1 MTLHLLQPHRA
12 IADLRE
18 LAALT
23 SDEHGAQ
30 RVAWT
35 PAWHRARE
43 WFKGKLRELP
53 VEVEQDEAGNL
64 WATLRGALSTAPS
77 SSKAGLGS
85 AQDARE
91 LIIGSHLDSVPNGGW
106 LDGCLGVLA
115 GLEVVRH
122 IAAQGTPA
130 VNVRLV
136 DWADEEGAR
145 FGRSLFGSS
154 AAAGRLNREW
164 VTRLIDTNGIRLPDA
179 VREYGVDVETAER
192 AGAQIQHAKAY
203 LEVHIEQ
210 GPVLENLNLPLAA
223 SIGCFGIERHQL
235 VFSGQAAHAGGFP
248 MHLRHDAFLAAAE
261 FALTVREIAKQ
272 HGGVGT
278 TGRVR
283 NVPDVPTAVAG
294 ECAITLD
301 MRHIDAGHLQDML
314 NAARQAGEHAAHN
327 NSLSVSWRTIYQSP
341 PQLFDA
347 RLIDLCDEAIRE
359 VNAGAS
365 HRMASGSGHDA
376 IEMAWAGVPTVMLL
390 VQSLRGISHAKEED
404 TKLEHLELAV
414 RAFDR
419 LAAKVMAS
427 LS

>member
-1 MTLHLLQPHRA
+1 MTSILNPSRV
-12 IADLRE
+12 INDLRE

-23 SDEHGAQ
+23 SDENGAQ

-35 PAWHRARE
+35 PAWNRARD
-43 WFKGKLRELP
+43 WFKTKLRELP

-64 WATLRGALSTAPS
+64 WATLHGAPSTVPS
-77 SSKAGLGS
+77 SSKAALGS
-85 AQDARE
+85 AQDAPE

-106 LDGCLGVLA
+106 LDGCFGVLA
-115 GLEVVRH
+115 GLEVLRH

-130 VNVRLV
+130 VTVRLV

-154 AAAGRLNREW
+154 AVAGRLNKEW
-164 VTRLIDTNGIRLPDA
+164 VNRLVDVKGIRLPDA
-179 VREYGVDVETAER
+179 VRDYGVDIETAER
-192 AGAQIQHAKAY
+192 AGAQIKHARAY
-203 LEVHIEQ
+203 LELHIEQ
-210 GPVLENLNLPLAA
+210 GPVLERLELPLGAV
-223 SIGCFGIERHQL
+223 IGCYGIERHQL
-235 VFSGQAAHAGGFP
+235 AFTGQAAHAGGFP

-261 FALTVREIAKQ
+261 FALAVREIATR

-278 TGRVR
+278 NGRVR
-283 NVPDVPTAVAG
+283 NLPDIPTAVAG

-301 MRHIDAGHLQDML
+301 MRHIDAGKLQAMVNEARQSGDR
-314 NAARQAGEHAAHN
+314 AARN
-327 NSLSVSWRTIYQSP
+327 NDVSVSWRTIYQSP
-341 PQLFDA
+341 PQLFDP
-347 RLIDLCDEAIRE
+347 RLIDLCAEAISE

-365 HRMASGSGHDA
+365 HRMPSGSGHDA
-376 IEMAWAGVPTVMLL
+376 IEMAWAGVPTVMLV
-390 VQSLRGISHAKEED
+390 VQSLGGLSHAKEED

-427 LS
+427 L